1 MPSGPAARRVGMG
14 DSLVMRRLGAI
25 ISDWFWV
32 LVVLYL
38 EGLCEMGLR
47 TCKFCRDN
55 KKKGHRNS

>member
-1 MPSGPAARRVGMG
+1 
-14 DSLVMRRLGAI
+14 MRRLGAT

-32 LVVLYL
+32 LVVLYR